1 LLRSAACMVAVMILT
16 FSAFHLPVCS
26 ALSVLRPSQV
36 AIIVNGNN
44 DQSIALG
51 HYYAKARHIPLAN
64 IIELNLPDNVQDI
77 TAPFYDVRVAAAI
90 RQILTERNMRSQIR
104 CLVTTYGIPL
114 KVGPQSPSFADMAEV
129 KHLRARLIEINT
141 DLRAS
146 IRRLDSMDGLTEP
159 KIVPPGNL
167 TVLAGGRLRTRV
179 YTTALECKAA
189 LAQTLTFFNRHP
201 VAKTAAD
208 NTEIFALFRHCLGVA
223 VMAQSLHVHGSS
235 LQSMELADFL
245 RQEKIKTLLA
255 VRQYDMLKVHRYKAA
270 NRREM
275 RHIKRRFF
283 GLVGEAVED
292 ISQITY
298 LLHVHSKS
306 SLDSDLM
313 MLWYGRIYH
322 SGWYQNPIQLENWH
336 ANLAALHP
344 RIMMVSRIDGLNIQM
359 VEAMIARGLRV
370 EARGLR
376 GKVYIDARGLHG
388 TDPYSQFD
396 RLLRRTAAM
405 LKVEAKIPV
414 VLNDVPA
421 LFKRADSPDC
431 AVYCGWYSVHHF
443 VNCCQWVPG
452 FVGYHVASFELD
464 SLHNPT
470 DTAWCINLL
479 KHKACG
485 TSGPVWE
492 PYLFSFP
499 PPNLFI
505 PLLLSG
511 EFPQVEVYSVSIP
524 NLAWRQAYVGDPLYN
539 PFRHDPRFSRA
550 DIRGDRTLNKIYEI
564 RDAWVPLREFSIKY
578 IMHMK

>member
-1 LLRSAACMVAVMILT
+1 M
-16 FSAFHLPVCS
+16 
-26 ALSVLRPSQV
+26 
-36 AIIVNGNN
+36 
-44 DQSIALG
+44 
-51 HYYAKARHIPLAN
+51 
-64 IIELNLPDNVQDI
+64 
-77 TAPFYDVRVAAAI
+77 
-90 RQILTERNMRSQIR
+90 
-104 CLVTTYGIPL
+104 
-114 KVGPQSPSFADMAEV
+114 
-129 KHLRARLIEINT
+129 
-141 DLRAS
+141 
-146 IRRLDSMDGLTEP
+146 
-159 KIVPPGNL
+159 
-167 TVLAGGRLRTRV
+167 AGGKLRTQV
-179 YTTALECKAA
+179 YQTAMECRAT
-189 LAQTLTFFNRHP
+189 LAQTLAFFNRHP
-201 VAKTAAD
+201 AAKSATD
-208 NTEIFALFRHCLGVA
+208 NTEILALFRHCLGVA
-223 VMAQSLHVHGSS
+223 VMAQSMHVHGTS
-235 LQSMELADFL
+235 LQSMEMADFL
-245 RQEKIKTLLA
+245 RREREKTLLA
-255 VRQYDMLKVHRYKAA
+255 VRRYDMLKVHRYKAA

-283 GLVGEAVED
+283 GLAGEAVED

-322 SGWYQNPIQLENWH
+322 SGWYTNPIQLENWH

-344 RIMMVSRIDGLNIQM
+344 RLMMVSRLDGLNIQM

-370 EARGLR
+370 EARGLHGR
-376 GKVYIDARGLHG
+376 VYIDARGLHG
-388 TDPYSQFD
+388 TDPYSRFD

-405 LKVEAKIPV
+405 LKAEAKIRV
-414 VLNDVPA
+414 ILNDVPA
-421 LFKRADSPDC
+421 LFKRSQSPDC

-499 PPNLFI
+499 QPNLFI

-511 EFPQVEVYSVSIP
+511 EYPQIEVYTVSIP
-524 NLAWRQAYVGDPLYN
+524 DMAWRQAYVGDPLYN

-550 DIRGDRTLNKIYEI
+550 DIRGDHNLKKIFEI
-564 RDAWVPLREFSIKY
+564 SDAWVPLREFSLKY

>member
-1 LLRSAACMVAVMILT
+1 MAWLGILL
-16 FSAFHLPVCS
+16 LPTMCQG
-26 ALSVLRPSQV
+26 LSILRPSQV

-44 DQSIALG
+44 SQSIALG
-51 HYYAKARHIPLAN
+51 QYYAKARRIPLAN
-64 IIELNLPDNVQDI
+64 IIELNLPNNAQVI
-77 TAPFYDVRVAAAI
+77 TAPFYDARVAAAI
-90 RQILTERNMRSQIR
+90 RQILTERHLRSQIR

-114 KVGPQSPSFADMAEV
+114 KVGPQSPTFADEADV
-129 KHLRARLIEINT
+129 THLRGQLVEIRAG
-141 DLRAS
+141 LRAA
-146 IRRLDSMDGLTEP
+146 IKRLGAMDGLAAP
-159 KIVPPGNL
+159 KVPPPGNL
-167 TVLAGGRLRTRV
+167 TVLANGKLRTSV
-179 YTTALECKAA
+179 YHTIMEFKAA
-189 LAQTLTFFNRHP
+189 LARTLAFFNHNP
-201 VAKTAAD
+201 NAKTAAD
-208 NTEIFALFRHCLGVA
+208 NTEILALFRHCLGAA
-223 VMAQSLHVHGSS
+223 VMAQTLHVHGTS
-235 LQSMELADFL
+235 LQSMQMSEFL
-245 RQEKIKTLLA
+245 RRERKRSLLA
-255 VRQYDMLKVHRYKAA
+255 IREYEMLKVHRYKPA
-270 NRREM
+270 NRRAM

-283 GLVGEAVED
+283 GLAGEAVED

-313 MLWYGRIYH
+313 MLWYGRISH
-322 SGWYQNPIQLENWH
+322 SNWYQNPIELENWH
-336 ANLAALHP
+336 ADLAGLHP
-344 RIMMVSRIDGLNIQM
+344 RIMMVSRIDGLNIKM

-396 RLLRRTAAM
+396 RLLRHTAAM
-405 LKVEAKIPV
+405 LKIEAKIPV

-421 LFKRADSPDC
+421 LFKRADAPDC
-431 AVYCGWYSVHHF
+431 AVYCGWYSVHKF

-499 PPNLFI
+499 QPNLFL

-511 EFPQVEVYSVSIP
+511 EYPQMEVYSVSTP
-524 NLAWRQAYVGDPLYN
+524 VMAWRQAYVGDPLYN
-539 PFRHDPRFSRA
+539 PFRHDPRFSRP
-550 DIRGDRTLNKIYEI
+550 DIRGSRTLRKVFDVKN
-564 RDAWVPLREFSIKY
+564 AWIPLREFSLAY
-578 IMHMK
+578 IRKHY

>member
-1 LLRSAACMVAVMILT
+1 MLSTAGVLAAAALLLT
-16 FSAFHLPVCS
+16 TATCIGLP
-26 ALSVLRPSQV
+26 VLRPSQI

-44 DQSIALG
+44 SQSIRLG
-51 HYYAKARHIPLAN
+51 QYYAKARQIPLAN
-64 IIELNLPDNVQDI
+64 MIELNLPYNAEVI
-77 TAPFYDVRVAAAI
+77 TAPFYDTRVASAI
-90 RQILTERNMRSQIR
+90 RQILTERHLRSQIR

-114 KVGPQSPSFADMAEV
+114 KVGPQSPTFADMAAV
-129 KHLRARLIEINT
+129 NKLREKLVVIRTHIRDA
-141 DLRAS
+141 
-146 IRRLDSMDGLTEP
+146 IRRLTTMDGLPAP
-159 KIVPPGNL
+159 KAPVPGNL
-167 TVLAGGRLRTRV
+167 TLLANGRLRTSV
-179 YTTALECKAA
+179 YASTLQFKTA
-189 LAQTLTFFNRHP
+189 LAQTLAFFNRNP
-201 VAKTAAD
+201 NAKTSED
-208 NTEIFALFRHCLGVA
+208 NTELLSLFRHCLGVA
-223 VMAQSLHVHGSS
+223 VMAQTLHIHGRS
-235 LQSMELADFL
+235 LQSMEMADFL
-245 RQEKIKTLLA
+245 RQEENKSVMAI
-255 VRQYDMLKVHRYKAA
+255 REYEMLKVHRYKAA
-270 NRREM
+270 NRRIM

-283 GLVGEAVED
+283 GLVGEAIED

-298 LLHVHSKS
+298 LLQGHSKS

-313 MLWYGRIYH
+313 MLWYGRILH
-322 SGWYQNPIQLENWH
+322 SNWYSNPIELENWH
-336 ANLAALHP
+336 PTLAALHP

-370 EARGLR
+370 EKKGLR

-396 RLLRRTAAM
+396 RLLRHTAAM

-421 LFKRADSPDC
+421 LFKRTDSPDC

-499 PPNLFI
+499 QPNLFI

-511 EFPQVEVYSVSIP
+511 RYPQVEAYTVSTP
-524 NLAWRQAYVGDPLYN
+524 AMAWRQAYVGDPLYN
-539 PFRHDPRFSRA
+539 PFRRDPRLSKA
-550 DIRGDRTLNKIYEI
+550 DIAGSHTLRKVLKIQ
-564 RDAWVPLREFSIKY
+564 DAWVPLREFKLAY
-578 IMHMK
+578 ILKHY

>member
-1 LLRSAACMVAVMILT
+1 MLLPAM
-16 FSAFHLPVCS
+16 CS

-36 AIIVNGNN
+36 AIIINGNN
-44 DQSIALG
+44 SQSIKLG
-51 HYYAKARHIPLAN
+51 EYYAKARHIPLAN
-64 IIELNLPDNVQDI
+64 MIELNLPYNAQVI
-77 TAPFYDVRVAAAI
+77 TAPFYDARVAAAI
-90 RQILTERNMRSQIR
+90 RQILTVRHLRSQIR

-114 KVGPQSPSFADMAEV
+114 KVGPQSTTFADMAEV
-129 KHLRARLIEINT
+129 NHLRGRLVKIQAN
-141 DLRAS
+141 LRAA
-146 IRRLDSMDGLTEP
+146 IKQLNAMDGLTPSE
-159 KIVPPGNL
+159 VPVPHHL
-167 TVLAGGRLRTRV
+167 TVLANGKLRTSA
-179 YTTALECKAA
+179 YHTALRCKAT
-189 LAQTLTFFNRHP
+189 LAQTLAFFNHNP
-201 VAKTAAD
+201 SAKTSAG
-208 NTEIFALFRHCLGVA
+208 NTELLALYRHCLGIA
-223 VMAQSLHVHGSS
+223 VMAQSLHVHGRS
-235 LQSMELADFL
+235 LQSMEMEDFL
-245 RQEKIKTLLA
+245 RQARKKSLIA
-255 VRQYDMLKVHRYKAA
+255 VREYDMLKVHRYKPA
-270 NRREM
+270 NRRAM
-275 RHIKRRFF
+275 RHLKRRFF
-283 GLVGEAVED
+283 GLVGEAIED

-313 MLWYGRIYH
+313 MLWYGHILH
-322 SGWYQNPIQLENWH
+322 SDWYQNPIQLENWH
-336 ANLAALHP
+336 ANLAAFHP

-370 EARGLR
+370 EAGGLR

-388 TDPYSQFD
+388 TGPYSQFD
-396 RLLRRTAAM
+396 RLLRHTAAM
-405 LKVEAKIPV
+405 LKLEAKIPV

-499 PPNLFI
+499 QPNLFI

-511 EFPQVEVYSVSIP
+511 RYPQVEVYTVSTP
-524 NLAWRQAYVGDPLYN
+524 VMAWRQAYVGDPLYN
-539 PFRHDPRFSRA
+539 PFRHDPRFSQA
-550 DIRGDRTLNKIYEI
+550 NIRGSHTLRKVFDVKN
-564 RDAWVPLREFSIKY
+564 AWIPLREFKLKY
-578 IMHMK
+578 ILKHY